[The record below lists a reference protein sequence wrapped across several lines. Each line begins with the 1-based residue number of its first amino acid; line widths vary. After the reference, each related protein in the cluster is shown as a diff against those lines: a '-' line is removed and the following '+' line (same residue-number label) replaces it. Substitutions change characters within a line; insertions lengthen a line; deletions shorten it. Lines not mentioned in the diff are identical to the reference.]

1 MNLKG
6 LHIELT
12 NKCYL
17 KCSKCARTT
26 FIDKFGIDKWDNHDL
41 SLNDLKTFLDIDL
54 SGMRIVLCGV
64 YGDPIYHPELIE
76 IVTWLKEK
84 KAVVKIE
91 TNGSYK
97 DRAWWEE
104 LVSKLTADDE
114 ICFSIDGLPENFTQY
129 RVNGDWES
137 IDIGL
142 QVVGSSNVYSVWKYI
157 LFGFNEH
164 NIEQTEALAKS
175 YNIKFFKLIH
185 SNRFSDENDNLLPS
199 KTPTVGSQYTSV
211 IHWKNLDNLARV
223 EQEIDPKCSSGKEH
237 YITADGYYLPCC
249 YVGDWRFYYKS
260 KFYKNKNSY
269 KIQDTTIEKILD
281 QEQDFFDNLKTTKP
295 DYCRFNCPTL

>member
-54 SGMRIVLCGV
+54 SELKITLCGV

-76 IVTWLKEK
+76 IVSWFKENN
-84 KAVVKIE
+84 AIVKMD

-97 DRAWWEE
+97 DRYWWEQ
-104 LVSKLTADDE
+104 LVSKLTAEDE
-114 ICFSIDGLPENFTQY
+114 ICFSIDGIPENFTQY

-137 IDIGL
+137 IAVGL
-142 QVVGSSNVYSVWKYI
+142 QVVGLSDVNSTWKYI
-157 LFGFNEH
+157 TFSFNEH
-164 NIEQTEALAKS
+164 DINQAKTLS
-175 YNIKFFKLIH
+175 ESFNIKSFKVKY
-185 SNRFSDENDNLLPS
+185 SDRFDINDDLMPS
-199 KTPTVGSQYTSV
+199 SSTAVSAQYSSV
-211 IHWKNLDNLARV
+211 IVWQNLDNMKRAH
-223 EQEIDPKCSSGKEH
+223 QEIDPKCSNGREH
-237 YITADGYYLPCC
+237 FIAADGYYSPCC

-269 KIQDTTIEKILD
+269 KIQNTTIKKIL
-281 QEQDFFDNLKTTKP
+281 
-295 DYCRFNCPTL
+295 